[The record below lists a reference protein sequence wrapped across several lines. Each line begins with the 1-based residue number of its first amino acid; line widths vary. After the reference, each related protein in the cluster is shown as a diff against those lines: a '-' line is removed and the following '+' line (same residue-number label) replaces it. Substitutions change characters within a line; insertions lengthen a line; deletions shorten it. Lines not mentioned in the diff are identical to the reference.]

1 MMSEYGCDAVP
12 GLHSDPPFA
21 FTEEFQSE
29 YVAQVAKQQPSP
41 SSSRA

>member
-29 YVAQVAKQQPSP
+29 YVAQVAKQQPRLP
-41 SSSRA
+41 